1 MPLLSIVFGLLLV
14 LLGAAG
20 YFLGFVVGNGHAS
33 WTAWFPA
40 FAGLP
45 ILLCGVGSALAP
57 SLNKIFM
64 HVAVTVGL
72 LGALAPLGRI
82 PKALSAATPNP
93 LTLTSLFGMLALC
106 AAFVALGVN
115 SFVAARRS
123 RKAEVDTD

>member
-20 YFLGFVVGNGHAS
+20 YFLGFAVGNGHAS
-33 WTAWFPA
+33 LTAFIPSVV
-40 FAGLP
+40 GVL
-45 ILLCGVGSALAP
+45 ILLCGVGSTLKP
-57 SLNKIFM
+57 TRNKIFM

-72 LGALAPLGRI
+72 LGVFAPLGRI

-93 LTLTSLFGMLALC
+93 LTLLSLFGMLALC

-115 SFVAARRS
+115 SFIAARRS
-123 RKAEVDTD
+123 R